1 MLTSP
6 YAPAVGAS
14 LSGFLLGVY
23 PADQFRTTIA
33 MMSLSSAAEVT
44 YNTAENAGLVW
55 GKKGSNW
62 ERPWWFGSWMV
73 MPFAFGQLL
82 HAFVF
87 DRDCFPKVSFKAGLS
102 IVLILNFAG
111 IWRFYTQAFTAI
123 YTTAARRL
131 SGKSAVARDIRHC

>member
-14 LSGFLLGVY
+14 LSGFLLGIY
-23 PADQFRTTIA
+23 PADQLRTTIA
-33 MMSLSSAAEVT
+33 MMSLSNAAEVT
-44 YNTAENAGLVW
+44 YNTAENAGLIW

-87 DRDCFPKVSFKAGLS
+87 DRDCFPKVGLKADLLV
-102 IVLILNFAG
+102 VLTLRLAG
-111 IWRFYTQAFTAI
+111 IWRLHTQTFTAI
-123 YTTAARRL
+123 YTTAAGRL
-131 SGKSAVARDIRHC
+131 PGKPALARDIRYR